1 MMRWE
6 RCNHVVLG
14 SREERQL
21 ASKRKAT
28 QDVETLV
35 GSTLG
40 GYSLTRVIGSGGMGT
55 VYLAEDKAIGQQ
67 VAIKVVK
74 TEDSAYADIMSVG
87 QVAERFRQEARA
99 VASLDHLNILPLYR
113 YGEEKLRDGMR
124 SYMVMQY
131 RPEGSLW
138 AWLRRRAG
146 LTAIQDSE
154 KALPGLP
161 TSWPL
166 QADEVADYLLQA
178 ASALQYAH
186 DRGFIHRDVKPEN
199 FLLRF
204 DKSAVDGS
212 YKAFL
217 LLSDFGLAKFFS
229 NLASNSQILGTPT
242 YMAPEQFDGQARPE
256 SDQYALAVMAY
267 CLLAGKPPFGGD
279 PIHLMN
285 QHLTAQP
292 PSIRIFAPGLSA
304 GIETVLNK
312 ALAKTPSERY
322 SSIAEFA
329 DAFAQNLNEGSR
341 YGNGAQSSKP
351 LFSLP
356 AHVQRQ
362 SDPLQKRADE
372 AFPQQTDNTS
382 GGQKVQLNSN
392 LNGSSPAAYVAV
404 DDQTIHKSQQ
414 IPQGLQA
421 LASTPRQASPLQ
433 AEQEGPISSNNQRQG
448 QENKDG
454 QGKQGVS
461 RRSATRW
468 IIGGVAIAGI
478 GAGAASFYLSRQPG
492 SAHLTKSNP
501 AKSNP
506 ASSSTPNSSS
516 NRPDPNIKSILH
528 GHKQAVSSLAWS
540 PDGSQL
546 ASGSLDHSV
555 RLWKPGQVGASL
567 IIQQHTLG
575 VQSIAWEPAGA
586 QIASAGRDD
595 NIQICSATNGNLNQ
609 TFTNTN
615 GVISRIAW
623 SQDGANLFVSTVGNG
638 LQKIIV
644 KDKAFVQEWSK
655 ATFRALALSPDGRYL
670 ALGAE
675 AGFVALLA
683 LPTLRRLRIARI
695 HKGSIRALAWS
706 PDSTQLAS
714 GGIDKTI
721 QVLDIAAQRVVHTL
735 VCSSIVNDIAWRPQE
750 GQRARELAGALANG
764 GMYTWTPDNNMH
776 ATYKA
781 HTEAVTSIS
790 WGQQGLATGSAD
802 KTIIIWNI

>member
-1 MMRWE
+1 
-6 RCNHVVLG
+6 
-14 SREERQL
+14 
-21 ASKRKAT
+21 
-28 QDVETLV
+28 VETLV
-35 GSTLG
+35 GSTLS

-146 LTAIQDSE
+146 LTAVQGSE
-154 KALPGLP
+154 TTLPGLP

-204 DKSAVDGS
+204 DKSSIDGS

-242 YMAPEQFDGQARPE
+242 YMAPEQFNGQARPE
-256 SDQYALAVMAY
+256 SDQYALAVMVY
-267 CLLAGKPPFGGD
+267 CLLAGQPPFSGD

-292 PSIRIFAPGLSA
+292 PSIRIFAPRLSA
-304 GIETVLNK
+304 GIETVLDK

-322 SSIAEFA
+322 SSITEFA
-329 DAFAQNLNEGSR
+329 DAFVQNLDEVPGHV
-341 YGNGAQSSKP
+341 NGVQSSKP

-356 AHVQRQ
+356 AHIQRR
-362 SDPLQKRADE
+362 SDPLQKRTDE
-372 AFPQQTDNTS
+372 AFPLQTDNTPNE
-382 GGQKVQLNSN
+382 QKVQLNSN
-392 LNGSSPAAYVAV
+392 PNGSSPAAYVAV

-414 IPQGLQA
+414 IPQGIRA
-421 LASTPRQASPLQ
+421 LASTPRQAPPLQ
-433 AEQEGPISSNNQRQG
+433 AEQEAPIYSNNQRQE

-454 QGKQGVS
+454 QSKQTVS

-468 IIGGVAIAGI
+468 IIGGVAVAGI

-492 SAHLTKSNP
+492 NAQP
-501 AKSNP
+501 AKSNT
-506 ASSSTPNSSS
+506 SGSNTSNSNSSS
-516 NRPDPNIKSILH
+516 NRPNSSVRSILH

-546 ASGSLDHSV
+546 ASGSLDRSV
-555 RLWKPGQVGASL
+555 RLWRPGQVDASL

-575 VQSIAWEPAGA
+575 VQAIAWEPAGT

-595 NIQICSATNGNLNQ
+595 NIQICSPISGNLNQ

-623 SQDGANLFVSTVGNG
+623 SHDSANLFVSTAGNG
-638 LQKIIV
+638 LQRIIL
-644 KDKAFVQEWSK
+644 KDKVLVQEWAK

-675 AGFVALLA
+675 TGYVALLA

-721 QVLDIAAQRVVHTL
+721 QILDINAQRVVHNLT
-735 VCSSIVNDIAWRPQE
+735 CTGIVNDIAWRPQE
-750 GQRARELAGALANG
+750 GQRARELAAALANG
-764 GMYTWTPDNNMH
+764 EMYTWTPDNNMH
-776 ATYKA
+776 ATHKA

-790 WGQQGLATGSAD
+790 WGRQGLATGSTD